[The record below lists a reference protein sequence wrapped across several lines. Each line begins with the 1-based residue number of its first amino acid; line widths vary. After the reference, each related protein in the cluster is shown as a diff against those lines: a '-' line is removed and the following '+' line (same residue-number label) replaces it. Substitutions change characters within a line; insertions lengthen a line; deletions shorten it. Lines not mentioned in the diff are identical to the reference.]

1 MRLDIAD
8 AASGASRIIGED
20 FLRLDIADAASGASR
35 IIGEDACASILLTR
49 PLVPRGSLVRTLAP
63 RCHVSGRIDFFCLF
77 CFLFFFLVTILY
89 CVRISAEASCAA
101 QNIETRSGFS
111 LFVEEGFC
119 ASLTLSALFSA

>member
-49 PLVPRGSLVRTLAP
+49 PLALRGSLVRTLAP
-63 RCHVSGRIDFFCLF
+63 
-77 CFLFFFLVTILY
+77 LY
-89 CVRISAEASCAA
+89 C
-101 QNIETRSGFS
+101 
-111 LFVEEGFC
+111 
-119 ASLTLSALFSA
+119 